1 MRILKELKF
10 EVISCASVERERDDV
25 EFKISPEFKSGKS
38 ITFALMPE
46 DVKASIYDLAIL
58 ELMKV
63 KNLEIVDRK
72 DIDKALSEQEFL
84 IMLRE

>member
-1 MRILKELKF
+1 MRKRG
-10 EVISCASVERERDDV
+10 ER
-25 EFKISPEFKSGKS
+25 KG

-46 DVKASIYDLAIL
+46 DIKASIYDFAIL

-72 DIDKALSEQEFL
+72 DIDKVLSEQEVL
-84 IMLRE
+84 IMRRE

>member
-1 MRILKELKF
+1 LRK
-10 EVISCASVERERDDV
+10 RE
-25 EFKISPEFKSGKS
+25 EGKG

-46 DVKASIYDLAIL
+46 VEDKGKGLSKYVKASIYDFAIL

-72 DIDKALSEQEFL
+72 DIDKILSEREF
-84 IMLRE
+84 